1 MAKVKGTNR
10 RTRQKRSYTKP
21 GSKRGRALNK
31 LGKNN
36 PLITFFSYFQLFLTV
51 IYVFSH

>member
-21 GSKRGRALNK
+21 GSKREPDK
-31 LGKNN
+31 KE
-36 PLITFFSYFQLFLTV
+36 V
-51 IYVFSH
+51 IPNLVVKEEEE